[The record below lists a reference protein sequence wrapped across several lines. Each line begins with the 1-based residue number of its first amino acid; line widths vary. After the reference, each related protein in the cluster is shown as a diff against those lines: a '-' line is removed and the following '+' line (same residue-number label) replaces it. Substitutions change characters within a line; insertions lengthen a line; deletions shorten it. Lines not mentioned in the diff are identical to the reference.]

1 MKALLYL
8 QKRLFINNMK
18 KTLKRPLVWIFTAFI
33 IYSLFN
39 SVTRYGEILS
49 AVGLNSSAKFSLI
62 FMLAELYLGVPALLS
77 YIKRKGILFRKSD
90 VQFIFPTP
98 ANPKLF
104 LIMAYLRSFFVTGII
119 LAYIT
124 VIGSIIFSDSVW
136 KFIGY
141 AIVYYFL
148 SLAIDMSL
156 IILCYGNEV
165 LPEGFFKF
173 LRVLGYGVMSAVVI
187 GFIVVGMQEGF
198 SADKLLSYLELPII
212 KMIPIYGWGMSLV
225 QLFFI
230 GSSWSNILGSVLFF
244 AAAII
249 LPIIAYRSPCRG
261 EYFEDA
267 LKFASEYEIA
277 QAKSKKG
284 EVAIVGYKKKYKSAN
299 IVYRGYFSRAIFYK
313 QLLEYKK
320 SRYFIFGFRSFLFLA
335 IGVGIIIT
343 ATVIG
348 GFKDVTDKI
357 WILPGIMA
365 YLTFIMS
372 GSRSKW
378 MEELENPY
386 TFLIPDTKIRK
397 TWNATKLEHIRA
409 MIDASLLVVLGGIG
423 LGINIVQIIL
433 LIICYV
439 SLNSIRIYYNM
450 AVDTLL
456 GPKLGQSRNLI
467 GLIKMGV
474 FAIFVGISILLIVLG
489 SLLMGAELGFFLMI
503 LFNIF
508 AALFGFF
515 LSSFAFER
523 MEISE

>member
-1 MKALLYL
+1 M
-8 QKRLFINNMK
+8 
-18 KTLKRPLVWIFTAFI
+18 
-33 IYSLFN
+33 
-39 SVTRYGEILS
+39 
-49 AVGLNSSAKFSLI
+49 
-62 FMLAELYLGVPALLS
+62 
-77 YIKRKGILFRKSD
+77 
-90 VQFIFPTP
+90 
-98 ANPKLF
+98 
-104 LIMAYLRSFFVTGII
+104 
-119 LAYIT
+119 
-124 VIGSIIFSDSVW
+124 
-136 KFIGY
+136 
-141 AIVYYFL
+141 
-148 SLAIDMSL
+148 
-156 IILCYGNEV
+156 
-165 LPEGFFKF
+165 
-173 LRVLGYGVMSAVVI
+173 
-187 GFIVVGMQEGF
+187 
-198 SADKLLSYLELPII
+198 
-212 KMIPIYGWGMSLV
+212 
-225 QLFFI
+225 
-230 GSSWSNILGSVLFF
+230 
-244 AAAII
+244 
-249 LPIIAYRSPCRG
+249 
-261 EYFEDA
+261 
-267 LKFASEYEIA
+267 
-277 QAKSKKG
+277 
-284 EVAIVGYKKKYKSAN
+284 
-299 IVYRGYFSRAIFYK
+299 
-313 QLLEYKK
+313 
-320 SRYFIFGFRSFLFLA
+320 A

-423 LGINIVQIIL
+423 LGINIGQIIL
-433 LIICYV
+433 LIICHV